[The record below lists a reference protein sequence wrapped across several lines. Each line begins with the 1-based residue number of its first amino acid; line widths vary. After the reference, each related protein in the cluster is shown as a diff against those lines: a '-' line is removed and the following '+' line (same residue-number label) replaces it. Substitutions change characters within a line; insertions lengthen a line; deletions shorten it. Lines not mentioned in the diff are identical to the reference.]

1 MPEAT
6 YTEMLLRW
14 KILLYLLENVEVDAE
29 EEVEPQINEVVTKER
44 SSSSWRE

>member
-14 KILLYLLENVEVDAE
+14 KILLYLLEQKLADPGKVKPRPSPEVTE
-29 EEVEPQINEVVTKER
+29 ERRKE
-44 SSSSWRE
+44 SWHD